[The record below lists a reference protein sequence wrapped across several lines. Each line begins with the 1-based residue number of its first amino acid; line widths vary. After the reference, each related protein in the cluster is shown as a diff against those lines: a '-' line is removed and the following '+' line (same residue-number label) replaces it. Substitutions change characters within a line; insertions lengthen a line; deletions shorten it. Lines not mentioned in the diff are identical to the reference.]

1 MPDGSSSAAPAV
13 TPGPSAEKN
22 RLITPGLRSDFL
34 FTRLISNNRDHSR
47 YFKLFRITRNAQT
60 LTNTAERKA
69 SARAKCALMK
79 TALMPA
85 RTDSTL
91 LKLKRILAPID
102 FSPASKKALDYA
114 FRLGE
119 LFNAEVTLLHV
130 FEPLQAPDF
139 PDIARAPSYGVKEF
153 ASAEKNLRD
162 QIAST
167 PMNGA
172 CQLKWKVRAGV
183 AAHEIVEAAKE
194 LDVDL
199 IVIATH
205 GFTAWKHFCI
215 GSTAERVARVAP
227 CPVLVVREKEHEFI

>member
-1 MPDGSSSAAPAV
+1 MVQETAFEGNLNYRPVFSHPVSA
-13 TPGPSAEKN
+13 
-22 RLITPGLRSDFL
+22 
-34 FTRLISNNRDHSR
+34 
-47 YFKLFRITRNAQT
+47 RNAQI

-91 LKLKRILAPID
+91 LNLKKILAPID
-102 FSPASKKALDYA
+102 FSPASKRALDYA

-139 PDIARAPSYGVKEF
+139 PDIARARSYGVKEF
-153 ASAEKNLRD
+153 ASAEKNLRA

-194 LDVDL
+194 LDIDL

-205 GFTAWKHFCI
+205 GFTGWKHFCI